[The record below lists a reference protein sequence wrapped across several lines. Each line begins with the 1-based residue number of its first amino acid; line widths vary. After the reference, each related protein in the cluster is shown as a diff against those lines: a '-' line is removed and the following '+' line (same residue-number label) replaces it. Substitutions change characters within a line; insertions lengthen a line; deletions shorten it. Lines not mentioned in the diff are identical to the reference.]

1 MTDHPVLCLR
11 GIAKR
16 YGTHVVLDGV
26 DLEVAPGEAV
36 ALLGPNG
43 TGKSTLIGCVCGAVI
58 PDAGQILI
66 DGVDLRTDP
75 VVARRRLRYLPQEVD
90 VPEGLTGH
98 EILEF
103 YADVFGDRQDLPK
116 AEALASLG
124 PALTLLASTYSVGM
138 RKRLMFAGLLPGE
151 GRLYVLDEPFAGVDG
166 ESRERLIAWL
176 KRRQA
181 AGAGLLLAAHDQ
193 DREALEALGARN
205 FDLTRTAGSGN
216 EEVRP

>member
-1 MTDHPVLCLR
+1 MTDTPVLALR

-26 DLEVAPGEAV
+26 DLDVGPGEAV

-58 PDAGQILI
+58 PDEGSIAI
-66 DGVDLRTDP
+66 DGLNLRTDP
-75 VVARRRLRYLPQEVD
+75 VGARRRLRYLPQEVD

-98 EILEF
+98 EVLEF
-103 YADVFGDRQDLPK
+103 YADVFGDRQDLPR
-116 AEALASLG
+116 AEALAGLG
-124 PALTLLASTYSVGM
+124 PSLTLLASTYSVGM

-166 ESRERLIAWL
+166 ESRERLLTWL
-176 KRRQA
+176 KGRLD

-193 DREALEALGARN
+193 DREDLQALGARG
-205 FDLTRTAGSGN
+205 FDLAKEASA
-216 EEVRP
+216 